1 MLKISLV
8 ITKRTGEKYPVILL
22 FSSHQNLY
30 VTTIIG
36 EEATPLETLADKTI
50 EEHTTSIQNF
60 LDTLGTSSDFNEI
73 PYDNLGNSLIERLRK
88 M

>member
-8 ITKRTGEKYPVILL
+8 ITKVSGEKYPVILL
-22 FSSHQNLY
+22 FNSHHKLY

-50 EEHTTSIQNF
+50 EEHITSVQNF
-60 LDTLGTSSDFNEI
+60 LGTLGTYSDFNVI
-73 PYDNLGNSLIERLRK
+73 PNDNLTSDFIERLRN

>member
-8 ITKRTGEKYPVILL
+8 ITKRNGEKYPVILL
-22 FSSHQNLY
+22 CNNHKNLY

-36 EEATPLETLADKTI
+36 EKATPLETLANKTI

-60 LDTLGTSSDFNEI
+60 LETLGTASDFNEI
-73 PYDNLGNSLIERLRK
+73 SNDNLRDSLIERLRK
-88 M
+88 I